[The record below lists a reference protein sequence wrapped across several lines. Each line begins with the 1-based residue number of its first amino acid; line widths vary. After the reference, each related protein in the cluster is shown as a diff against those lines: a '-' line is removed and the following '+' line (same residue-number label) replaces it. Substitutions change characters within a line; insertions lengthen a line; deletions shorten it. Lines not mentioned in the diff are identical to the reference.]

1 MPCLRL
7 IFLSQA
13 RRAFL
18 KVLSNGSNGSANCH
32 LDPGHPRPRSKAQ
45 RRPGGPGAGASN
57 GADICS
63 SSMAE
68 VFETEPLQSDS
79 SQFKQVRVRADCE
92 QCEQLEHPQEI
103 DRQWSN
109 HQRDS
114 RCVREKIQM
123 AYERVDR
130 VAMYLFPAIFFMFN
144 LLYWTYYLIIV
155 NMFDFSLFW
164 TPEPGEWACFED
176 QMTQLSTTFCLPI

>member
-32 LDPGHPRPRSKAQ
+32 LDMGHTGGQPRPRSKAP

-79 SQFKQVRVRADCE
+79 SQFKQVRPGADCE
-92 QCEQLEHPQEI
+92 QCKQ
-103 DRQWSN
+103 
-109 HQRDS
+109 
-114 RCVREKIQM
+114 
-123 AYERVDR
+123 
-130 VAMYLFPAIFFMFN
+130 
-144 LLYWTYYLIIV
+144 
-155 NMFDFSLFW
+155 
-164 TPEPGEWACFED
+164 
-176 QMTQLSTTFCLPI
+176 